1 MQSELL
7 EVAQLPATEENLAN
21 SAAITGPRFRIETP
35 AKPSSGVA
43 VQLSMVRH
51 GKNFAFAALMATV
64 LAIPASQSAAQATT
78 PAPAN
83 QQTAASPKTPAAS
96 ATAAK
101 TRTHHKKATAKA
113 EVPQTP
119 PPPPTLEQQ
128 SPTAPQVSYH
138 NGQLTI
144 DASNSTLSSILR
156 AVQLQTG
163 ATMDLPSGASGERV
177 AMRLGPGQPRDVLHT
192 LLNGSKFDY
201 MILGVAGNPGA
212 IQKVILTPKQA
223 AGAAGAQ
230 ASNNAQPTAS
240 DDQDEGTPVADTG
253 GESEYPGPTADPQ
266 SIPPGAIRRPGAPGA
281 QFNRPGDNP
290 FPPGQSDNVVKTPE
304 QLMQELQEMQQQ
316 QQQYQD
322 QLNPANQN
330 PQQ

>member
-1 MQSELL
+1 
-7 EVAQLPATEENLAN
+7 
-21 SAAITGPRFRIETP
+21 
-35 AKPSSGVA
+35 
-43 VQLSMVRH
+43 MVRH
-51 GKNFAFAALMATV
+51 GKNFAFAALIAIMLAV
-64 LAIPASQSAAQATT
+64 LPAVAQTTT

-83 QQTAASPKTPAAS
+83 QQAASPNAQTPV
-96 ATAAK
+96 TAAPSSTAK
-101 TRTHHKKATAKA
+101 PRTHHKKAPAVA
-113 EVPQTP
+113 EVPQAP

-128 SPTAPQVSYH
+128 PPTAPQVIFR

-156 AVQLQTG
+156 AVQVHTG
-163 ATMDLPSGASGERV
+163 ASMDVPSAANSERV
-177 AMRLGPGQPRDVLHT
+177 AMRLGPGAPRDVLHT

-223 AGAAGAQ
+223 VGATTQ
-230 ASNNAQPTAS
+230 ASNNPQPAPS

-253 GESEYPGPTADPQ
+253 GESEYPGPAPEQ
-266 SIPPGAIRRPGAPGA
+266 PPMPPGAIRRPMGAPGGQ
-281 QFNRPGDNP
+281 QFQQNNNPQQNP
-290 FPPGQSDNVVKTPE
+290 FGQGNSDNVVKTPE

-316 QQQYQD
+316 QQQYQE

-330 PQQ
+330 PQ

>member
-1 MQSELL
+1 ML
-7 EVAQLPATEENLAN
+7 
-21 SAAITGPRFRIETP
+21 
-35 AKPSSGVA
+35 
-43 VQLSMVRH
+43 RH
-51 GKNFAFAALMATV
+51 GNDFACAALMATL
-64 LAIPASQSAAQATT
+64 LAIPSSPGAAQATA

-83 QQTAASPKTPAAS
+83 QQAATPKAQTTVTAPGSTTKP
-96 ATAAK
+96 
-101 TRTHHKKATAKA
+101 RVHHKKAVAVA
-113 EVPQTP
+113 EVP

-128 SPTAPQVSYH
+128 PPTAPQVMFR

-156 AVQLQTG
+156 AVQVQTG
-163 ATMDLPSGASGERV
+163 ASMDVPSAAGSERV
-177 AMRLGPGQPRDVLHT
+177 AMRLGPGAPRDVLHT

-223 AGAAGAQ
+223 IGATTQ
-230 ASNNAQPTAS
+230 ASNNPQPPS

-253 GESEYPGPTADPQ
+253 GESEYPGPSSEQPPM
-266 SIPPGAIRRPGAPGA
+266 PPGAIRRPMGAPGGQ
-281 QFNRPGDNP
+281 QFQQNNNPQQNP
-290 FPPGQSDNVVKTPE
+290 FGQGNSDNVVKTPE

>member
-1 MQSELL
+1 
-7 EVAQLPATEENLAN
+7 
-21 SAAITGPRFRIETP
+21 
-35 AKPSSGVA
+35 
-43 VQLSMVRH
+43 MVRH
-51 GKNFAFAALMATV
+51 GKNFACAALMAAV
-64 LAIPASQSAAQATT
+64 LALPSSPAAAQATA
-78 PAPAN
+78 PAPAS
-83 QQTAASPKTPAAS
+83 QLPAASPKAAAAAPATGAKTTATP
-96 ATAAK
+96 K
-101 TRTHHKKATAKA
+101 TRTHHKKAPPVA

-119 PPPPTLEQQ
+119 TPPPTLEQQ
-128 SPTAPQVSYH
+128 PPSAPQVSYR

-144 DASNSTLSSILR
+144 DAPNSTLSSILR

-163 ATMDLPSGASGERV
+163 ASMDVPSGAGSERV

-223 AGAAGAQ
+223 AGTAATQ
-230 ASNNAQPTAS
+230 ASNSNAPQPAAADEQDDGAS
-240 DDQDEGTPVADTG
+240 VADTG
-253 GESEYPGPTADPQ
+253 GESEYPGPTPEQ
-266 SIPPGAIRRPGAPGA
+266 PPMPPGGIRRPIGPPGAQ

-290 FPPGQSDNVVKTPE
+290 FPSGQSDNVVKTPE

-322 QLNPANQN
+322 QLNPANQT
-330 PQQ
+330 PQ